1 MREKEK
7 IQDKVATRQGDKQ
20 HVQTID
26 KTLSWRDNHAI
37 TAVANANLMGFQAPP
52 DDDDFES
59 RRGGRG
65 DRRGG
70 RDQGPREDRRGG
82 RKGRGGKLVIDDDA
96 FPAL

>member
-1 MREKEK
+1 M
-7 IQDKVATRQGDKQ
+7 
-20 HVQTID
+20 
-26 KTLSWRDNHAI
+26 

-52 DDDDFES
+52 EDDDFES

-70 RDQGPREDRRGG
+70 RDAGPRDDRRGG